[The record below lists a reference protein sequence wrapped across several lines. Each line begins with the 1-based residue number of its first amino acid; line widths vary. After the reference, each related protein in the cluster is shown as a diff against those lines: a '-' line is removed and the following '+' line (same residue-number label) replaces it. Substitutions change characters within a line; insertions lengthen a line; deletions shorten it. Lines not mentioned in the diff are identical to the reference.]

1 MGKKRIR
8 FGSRDKKTEDFVDP
22 DKDPYSYLKRYI
34 LEENYKDW
42 FERNYPDNTIY
53 DAVGLNEWDYNEMK
67 KKLSTNQ
74 DTVEDTSKLEPEPG
88 SEPEPEPEPES
99 EPESELEPK
108 DDGKLSG
115 KWTAEPPGAK
125 RTQPTKPD
133 EEGFEKIASTDP
145 VVSDE
150 QQNIIKKRTNKLFWM
165 RFAFALIGGAAAEF
179 LFDGIADSEEKRW
192 SSIIFMIVIFVVT
205 CFIAKGMKISFP
217 RSDRKKLVTT
227 GIGSYIFL
235 YLFAWIMTHTMLNL
249 PKENF
254 SLPFT

>member
-34 LEENYKDW
+34 LEENYKAW

-53 DAVGLNEWDYNEMK
+53 GAVGLNEWDYNEMK
-67 KKLSTNQ
+67 KKLSANQ

-99 EPESELEPK
+99 EPEPK
-108 DDGKLSG
+108 DDGKVSG
-115 KWTAEPPGAK
+115 KWTAAPPGTK

-133 EEGFEKIASTDP
+133 EEGFGKIASTDS

-165 RFAFALIGGAAAEF
+165 RFAFALIGGIIATF
-179 LFDGIADSEEKRW
+179 VFDGIADMEEKRW
-192 SSIIFMIVIFVVT
+192 SSIIFMIVLFVAT

>member
-53 DAVGLNEWDYNEMK
+53 GAVGLNEWDYNEMK
-67 KKLSTNQ
+67 KKLSANQ
-74 DTVEDTSKLEPEPG
+74 DTVEDTSKLEPE
-88 SEPEPEPEPES
+88 SEPESEPEPEPES
-99 EPESELEPK
+99 EPEQK
-108 DDGKLSG
+108 DDGKVSG
-115 KWTAEPPGAK
+115 KWTAEPPGTK

-133 EEGFEKIASTDP
+133 EEGFGKIASTDP

-150 QQNIIKKRTNKLFWM
+150 QQNITKKHTNTLFWM
-165 RFAFALIGGAAAEF
+165 RFALALIGGAAAEF

-192 SSIIFMIVIFVVT
+192 SSIIFMIGLFVAT
-205 CFIAKGMKISFP
+205 CFIAKGMKINFP
-217 RSDRKKLVTT
+217 KSDRKKLVTT
-227 GIGSYIFL
+227 GIGSYVFL

>member
-34 LEENYKDW
+34 LEENYKAW

-53 DAVGLNEWDYNEMK
+53 GAVGLNEWDYNEMK
-67 KKLSTNQ
+67 KKLSANQ
-74 DTVEDTSKLEPEPG
+74 DTAEDASKLEPEPE
-88 SEPEPEPEPES
+88 SEPEPEPES
-99 EPESELEPK
+99 EPEPK

-115 KWTAEPPGAK
+115 KWTAEPPGTK
-125 RTQPTKPD
+125 RTQSTKPD
-133 EEGFEKIASTDP
+133 EEGFGKIASTDS

-165 RFAFALIGGAAAEF
+165 RFAFALIGGVIATFA
-179 LFDGIADSEEKRW
+179 FDGIADMEEKRW
-192 SSIIFMIVIFVVT
+192 SSITFMIVLFVAT

>member
-8 FGSRDKKTEDFVDP
+8 FGSRGKKIEDFVDP

-53 DAVGLNEWDYNEMK
+53 GAVGLNEWDYNEMK
-67 KKLSTNQ
+67 KKLSANQ
-74 DTVEDTSKLEPEPG
+74 DTVEETSKL
-88 SEPEPEPEPES
+88 EPEPES
-99 EPESELEPK
+99 EPEPK
-108 DDGKLSG
+108 DDGKISG

-133 EEGFEKIASTDP
+133 EEGFGKIASTDP

-150 QQNIIKKRTNKLFWM
+150 QQSITKKRTDILFWM
-165 RFAFALIGGAAAEF
+165 RFAFALIGGVIATFA
-179 LFDGIADSEEKRW
+179 FDGIADMEEKRW
-192 SSIIFMIVIFVVT
+192 SSIIFMIVLFIVT
-205 CFIAKGMKISFP
+205 CFIAKGMKINFP
-217 RSDRKKLVTT
+217 KSDRKKLVTT

-249 PKENF
+249 PKDNF

>member
-53 DAVGLNEWDYNEMK
+53 GAVGLNEWDYNEMK
-67 KKLSTNQ
+67 KKLSANQ
-74 DTVEDTSKLEPEPG
+74 DTVEDTSKLEPEPE
-88 SEPEPEPEPES
+88 SEPEPEPES
-99 EPESELEPK
+99 EPEPK
-108 DDGKLSG
+108 DDGKVSG
-115 KWTAEPPGAK
+115 QWTAEPPGAK
-125 RTQPTKPD
+125 RTKPTKPG
-133 EEGFEKIASTDP
+133 EEGFGKIASTDP
-145 VVSDE
+145 VSDE
-150 QQNIIKKRTNKLFWM
+150 QQNIIKKRTNTLFWM

-179 LFDGIADSEEKRW
+179 LFDGIADMEEKRW
-192 SSIIFMIVIFVVT
+192 SSIIFMIVLFVAT
-205 CFIAKGMKISFP
+205 CFIAKGMKINFP
-217 RSDRKKLVTT
+217 KSDRKKLVTT
-227 GIGSYIFL
+227 GIGSYVFL